1 MAESVSKGFLASL
14 HAERL
19 LRGKQHAKT
28 APLPV
33 SAAEVSGLATNEASP
48 SEVKPLTKQA
58 SLLSFFQKET
68 PAPMAGLPL
77 KRQQELELSNHWAAK
92 EAQRNRVQEYI
103 RACIVYWDCAPPTRP
118 PAGRKTMS
126 TRWNEL
132 FVSLIKKELSQA
144 GADLDTPLG
153 PKPAMPKDWN
163 SERCHIRY
171 CFAAP
176 ATSAEGGRGSSPY
189 SPCSPCLLCS
199 SASATSFRQEEQ

>member
-1 MAESVSKGFLASL
+1 MAESVPKGFLASL

-19 LRGKQHAKT
+19 LPGKQHAKT
-28 APLPV
+28 APLPA

-48 SEVKPLTKQA
+48 IEVKPLTKQA

-77 KRQQELELSNHWAAK
+77 TRQQELELSYHWGAK
-92 EAQRNRVQEYI
+92 EAQRNCVQEYI
-103 RACIVYWDCAPPTRP
+103 RACIECAPPTRP

-132 FVSLIKKELSQA
+132 CVSLIKKELSQP

-153 PKPAMPKDWN
+153 PKPAMPKAWN
-163 SERCHIRY
+163 GVIRY

-176 ATSAEGGRGSSPY
+176 ATSAEGGRGSSP
-189 SPCSPCLLCS
+189 
-199 SASATSFRQEEQ
+199 